1 MERAAGFGREE
12 KFSIPQPLAYLP
24 ELHLLLLEKVQGRPA
39 TEIFAQGSGREQALA
54 AERCAK
60 WIARFHSTVSA
71 LGSVFVLTP
80 ELLENWERS
89 LPKWK
94 WSGPQ
99 ARQLMEKAALLL
111 KRLELAAVR
120 IDRVEMCSCHGDYG
134 HQQIMLKESCT
145 VTLDW
150 DGFCIA
156 HPSLDIARF
165 IIDLQRLA
173 LKTRNSLNALDE
185 AIEVFYKTYM
195 STSRFQLAKYLPFYK
210 AVTCLRCARKHL
222 KPDRRETE
230 RADALLDEGLRVL
243 AEEV

>member
-1 MERAAGFGREE
+1 MSNRLD
-12 KFSIPQPLAYLP
+12 LAD
-24 ELHLLLLEKVQGRPA
+24 
-39 TEIFAQGSGREQALA
+39 
-54 AERCAK
+54 
-60 WIARFHSTVSA
+60 
-71 LGSVFVLTP
+71 
-80 ELLENWERS
+80 
-89 LPKWK
+89 
-94 WSGPQ
+94 
-99 ARQLMEKAALLL
+99 
-111 KRLELAAVR
+111 VR
-120 IDRVEMCSCHGDYG
+120 IDRVEMSSCHRYYG

-165 IIDLQRLA
+165 IIDLQRQA

-185 AIEVFYKTYM
+185 AIEVFYKTDM
-195 STSRFQLAKYLPFYK
+195 STSRFQLATYLPLYK
-210 AVTCLRCARKHL
+210 AVTCLRRARKQL